1 MDERGDIC
9 AVSSQFTFCAPRPL
23 DELVTLELEKNGEEE
38 EGGDDLLVVVPRALI
53 LQVGHSSTEE
63 TRTNLTITQFF
74 NYAN

>member
-1 MDERGDIC
+1 MDERGKIC

-23 DELVTLELEKNGEEE
+23 DELVTLELEKSGE
-38 EGGDDLLVVVPRALI
+38 EGGDDLLVVVPKALI

-74 NYAN
+74 NYPS